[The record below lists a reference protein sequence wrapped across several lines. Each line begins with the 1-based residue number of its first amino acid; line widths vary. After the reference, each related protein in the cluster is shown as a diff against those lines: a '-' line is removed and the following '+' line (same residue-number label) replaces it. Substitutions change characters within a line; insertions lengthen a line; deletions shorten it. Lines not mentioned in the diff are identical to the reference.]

1 MDEKAQQDAVQELV
15 AKTFAELGATGPV
28 IRTILLKDGYFAGDK
43 FRCEGVWAAILTGQD
58 AIEFYGE
65 KLLKTVRLAS

>member
-1 MDEKAQQDAVQELV
+1 MDEKAQQDAVQALV
-15 AKTFAELGATGPV
+15 TRTFAELGATGPV

-43 FRCEGVWAAILTGQD
+43 FRCEGLWAANLAGQD
-58 AIEFYGE
+58 TIEFYGE